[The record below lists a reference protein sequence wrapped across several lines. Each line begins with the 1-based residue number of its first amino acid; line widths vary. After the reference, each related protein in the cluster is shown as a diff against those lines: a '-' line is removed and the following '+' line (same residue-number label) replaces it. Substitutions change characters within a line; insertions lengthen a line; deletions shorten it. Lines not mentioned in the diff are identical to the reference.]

1 MQYVSKISTEK
12 SKYRPICKVGT
23 TSEINISGADRRNSY
38 CCIYCL
44 NMVKTCQ
51 TETELFEFS
60 QYELKIKKKK
70 RCLFAMALLQVLRCN
85 GFRFSNLPMLRNKT
99 AIFLE
104 NGLYQKILAC
114 VQGLSNQ

>member
-1 MQYVSKISTEK
+1 MGTRMQYVSKISTEK
-12 SKYRPICKVGT
+12 SKYRPICKVGI

-60 QYELKIKKKK
+60 QYELKIKKKTMS
-70 RCLFAMALLQVLRCN
+70 FCN
-85 GFRFSNLPMLRNKT
+85 GFVASASLQWLLLLQFAYVKKQNYNFS
-99 AIFLE
+99 
-104 NGLYQKILAC
+104 
-114 VQGLSNQ
+114 

>member
-1 MQYVSKISTEK
+1 MGTRMQYVSKISTEK

-23 TSEINISGADRRNSY
+23 TSEINISSADRRNSY

-60 QYELKIKKKK
+60 QYELKIKKKNDVFLQWLCCK
-70 RCLFAMALLQVLRCN
+70 CFVAMAFASPIYLC
-85 GFRFSNLPMLRNKT
+85 
-99 AIFLE
+99 
-104 NGLYQKILAC
+104 
-114 VQGLSNQ
+114 